1 MYYCRQKIK
10 FNLEQWREISKKIFN
25 NEGRQNIDFENK
37 VKRKIAT
44 NDFEVVTGS
53 SMRDLLVWV
62 LKYYLKETNTKR
74 VFLEKYNH
82 FSNLNAII
90 LAGGQPDFRNDNKNT
105 KIKIVTNLHGIVSK
119 INRNSDQIVIEDG
132 AHAFGAKR
140 EKRCLGDKGV
150 VLYSFGFGK
159 IVTCFG
165 GGAVVTRDRK
175 LVTYLKNKRKERKNF
190 AKVNIKFFL
199 KGIYL
204 QFITSSVWGRFLYKI
219 LIRILIQFGW
229 DNFLVEKSILEN
241 KETNKDGFWEMTKMQ
256 SEVGLESIKTY
267 KLDNEYRV
275 NRAKIYN
282 SELELYSIKKGDI
295 FFHYPVKTRQSK
307 LLKLI
312 AWKNNLDVQD
322 DYCENVEELYRHKIK
337 INRKKKLYLP
347 TNPEIPEGLIKKF
360 AKSIKIL
367 IGK

>member
-10 FNLEQWREISKKIFN
+10 FNLDQWKKISKKIFN
-25 NEGRQNIDFENK
+25 NKGRQNIDLEK
-37 VKRKIAT
+37 KIRSEIASR
-44 NDFEVVTGS
+44 DFQVVTGS

-62 LKYYLKETNTKR
+62 LKYYLKKTNIKR

-82 FSNLNAII
+82 FSNLNAIV
-90 LAGGQPDFRNDNKNT
+90 LAGGQVDFKDSKET
-105 KIKIVTNLHGIVSK
+105 KIKIVTNLHGIVGKTSRD
-119 INRNSDQIVIEDG
+119 NGQIIIEDG

-140 EKRCLGDKGV
+140 EKRCLGDRGV

-175 LVTYLKNKRKERKNF
+175 LVTYLKNRRKERKNF
-190 AKVNIKFFL
+190 TRVNIKFFL

-204 QFITSSVWGRFLYKI
+204 QFITSSVLGRFFYKV

-241 KETNKDGFWEMTKMQ
+241 KETNKDAFWEMTKMQ
-256 SEVGLESIKTY
+256 SEIGLESIMTY
-267 KLDNEYRV
+267 KQDNEFRM
-275 NRAKIYN
+275 NRARIYN
-282 SELELYSIKKGDI
+282 SELELYSIKNGDV

-322 DYCENVEELYRHKIK
+322 DYCENVEELYQNKIK
-337 INRKKKLYLP
+337 INGKKKLYLP
-347 TNPEIPEGLIKKF
+347 TSPEIPEELIKKF
-360 AKSIKIL
+360 VKSIKIL
-367 IGK
+367 IEK